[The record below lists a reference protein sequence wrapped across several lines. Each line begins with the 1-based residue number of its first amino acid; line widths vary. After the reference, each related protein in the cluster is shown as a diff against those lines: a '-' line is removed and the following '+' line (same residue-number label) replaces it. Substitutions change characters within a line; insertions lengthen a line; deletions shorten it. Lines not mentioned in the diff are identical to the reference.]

1 MVYDPMSRK
10 EITTIIRNITRR
22 AIPEGGGFS
31 EHPDAPYRADATAW
45 AILAL
50 KAYDTKSDIQDSAKS
65 KLASM
70 QFDDGRI
77 CLSQSHPEVIWPTAL
92 AIFALKG
99 SAAYRKQSDLA
110 IQFLLQTKGTF
121 FKKNENPIFALDS
134 SLIGW
139 PWIEDTFSWVEP
151 TGLSTIALNAY
162 GYSKHDRIHEAIH
175 LLIDRQL
182 PSGGWNIGSTII
194 YGRETYPQLDCTGIA
209 LSALAGQVE
218 RGQIERSLNYLKTK
232 AALCRTPLSLGW
244 ALFGLGAW
252 GERPTDAKKWII
264 ESLSRQRKYGT
275 YGTTLLSLLVL
286 AYSSNGGFLETI
298 T

>member
-1 MVYDPMSRK
+1 MSKK
-10 EITTIIRNITRR
+10 EITTILRTITGRS
-22 AIPEGGGFS
+22 IPEGGGFP
-31 EHPDAPYRADATAW
+31 EHPGAPYRADATAW
-45 AILAL
+45 ALLAL
-50 KAYDTKSDIQDSAKS
+50 KAYNTKSDIQESAKS

-99 SAAYRKQSDLA
+99 SASYRKQSDLA

-121 FKKNENPIFALDS
+121 FKKNGNPIFALDS

-151 TGLSTIALNAY
+151 TGLSIIALNAC
-162 GYSKHDRIHEAIH
+162 GYSKHHRIHEAIH

-182 PSGGWNIGSTII
+182 PSGGWNIGNTIV
-194 YGRETYPQLDCTGIA
+194 YGRETHPQLDCTGIA

-218 RGQIERSLNYLKTK
+218 RGQIERSLNYLKAQ

-244 ALFGLGAW
+244 TLFGLGAW
-252 GERPTDAKKWII
+252 GERPTEAKKWII
-264 ESLSRQRKYGT
+264 ECLSRQRKYGA

-286 AYSSNGGFLETI
+286 AYSSNGGFLET
-298 T
+298 TA